1 MKKIASILLAT
12 FLSLSWTLVAY
23 GASAADT
30 ENPTDVENLSATGLS
45 GAVKLTWDAATDDV
59 GVDGYKVYYGIT
71 SVTKKGQSYDK
82 NEDAGDVTQYTVNN
96 LENGTKYYFS
106 VIAYDVADNESIAW
120 AKEASATPQAGAAA
134 STDKDAPTVTS
145 AEAINKM
152 EVKVVF
158 SEEIVLPEE
167 DPQDAFSIENSDNF
181 EPLAVTAAEMD
192 EEDDANKTVILS
204 TDAQIDKAEYKLTVS
219 FSIKD
224 KAGNQ
229 IISGTSDTAIFKGSA
244 EEKEPEDSDKPQVK
258 KLEAIDNTH
267 VGVQFSETVVL
278 KIDPSTNFKINVEN
292 DEAKTLDVLGVKLG
306 DDSQGVKNAYAILTT
321 KAQEKVKYVVTAVDV
336 TDEAGN
342 KIDAEKDSAV
352 FEGKEAVA
360 VEPDEPDEPDAPET
374 PAEDKVAPKDVADF
388 LAEAMAQA
396 QKYIVKLTWKNPK
409 DSDSVEQKLYISND
423 EGETYESSAKIDP
436 DKELYEMKDME
447 PGNYWV
453 KLTQEDEAGN
463 ESEGAVI
470 EVILSETGPEMIGL
484 VLASIGL
491 GRLFRK
497 RRKEK
502 N

>member
-1 MKKIASILLAT
+1 MKKIALIALAT
-12 FLSLSWTLVAY
+12 FLSLSWTFVAY
-23 GASAADT
+23 SASAADGQ
-30 ENPTDVENLSATGLS
+30 NPSDVENLSGTALS

-59 GVDGYKVYYGIT
+59 GVKGYKVYYGTT

-82 NEDAGDVTQYTVNN
+82 NEDAGKVTEYIVDD

-106 VIAYDVADNESIAW
+106 VIAYDAADNESIAW
-120 AKEASATPQAGAAA
+120 AKEASATPQAGAGTG
-134 STDKDAPTVTS
+134 TDKDAPTVTS
-145 AEAINKM
+145 AEAINKID
-152 EVKVVF
+152 VKVVF
-158 SEEIVLPEE
+158 SEEVVLPDE

-192 EEDDANKTVILS
+192 EEDDTNKTVILS
-204 TDAQIDKAEYKLTVS
+204 TDAQIDKAEYKLTVG
-219 FSIKD
+219 IGLKD
-224 KAGNQ
+224 KAGNP

-244 EEKEPEDSDKPQVK
+244 EEKESEDTDKPQVK
-258 KLEAIDNTH
+258 KLEAIDSTH

-292 DEAKTLDVLGVKLG
+292 DETKTLDVLGVKLG

-352 FEGKEAVA
+352 FEGKVAAA
-360 VEPDEPDEPDAPET
+360 VEPDVPDAPDT

-388 LAEAMAQA
+388 LAEAMAEA
-396 QKYIVKLTWKNPK
+396 QKYIVKLTWKNPQ

-423 EGETYESSAKIDP
+423 EGDTYESSAKIDP
-436 DKELYEMKDME
+436 DKELYEMKGME

-497 RRKEK
+497 RRKK
-502 N
+502 DN